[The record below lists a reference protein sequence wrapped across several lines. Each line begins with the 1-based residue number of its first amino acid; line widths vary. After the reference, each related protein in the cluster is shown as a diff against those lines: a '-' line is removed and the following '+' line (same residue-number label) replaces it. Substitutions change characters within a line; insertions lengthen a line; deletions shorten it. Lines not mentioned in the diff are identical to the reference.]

1 MSTRRAID
9 PCVNIGGER
18 RGKRER
24 MEEGGKK
31 REMRGGAK
39 ARGRKEGKEAHDRVD
54 RDGSRRRPRYVPR
67 RTSLSNAD
75 GFNGERRLG
84 STLHEDP

>member
-1 MSTRRAID
+1 MSIRRAID

-39 ARGRKEGKEAHDRVD
+39 ARGRKGKEAHDRVD